1 MKILSMTATF
11 GRLEGATLELGGGL
25 NLIEAPNEGG
35 KSTWCAFW
43 KAMLYGID
51 TRDRDKK
58 GHLAD
63 KNHYQPWSGSPMVGE
78 LNLEW
83 QGNAITIRRGPK
95 GSTPFGA
102 FSAVYT
108 GTNTPVPGLTAQ
120 NCGELLTG
128 VGREVFER
136 SAFLGG
142 SDLTVTPSPEL
153 EQRIAALVSSGQEEV
168 SYSQAEE
175 TLRAWS
181 NRRRVNRSVGL
192 IPKLEEELVQVTGQL
207 EQLDA
212 LAARN
217 TQLES
222 DHIRLTRARG
232 ACAAEAAVHETRSRR
247 DLNQRYLQAD
257 RDCREALERLR
268 QLEQDSARLG
278 ELPEKDQLKR
288 AQGELQYLKVLDEEI
303 QAAKTAAAQ
312 AEDAY
317 VEAQRL
323 VVGDTRFPG
332 MSPDEAALKVRQD
345 LEGREELLKKAK
357 SAKVRAWV
365 LFLLGL
371 GAGGVLIALSLTKT
385 LLIHPGV
392 GAALSALGLGLALWS
407 RSQSKSRIDQAA
419 KVLEHWSVQSDGE
432 LDEVLEDYR
441 ARYDSAREAAQRLKQ
456 LRTTL
461 SEKETRRT
469 VDQSNLTDFV
479 HSFAPEVKSAFGF
492 SAALSR
498 ALGLDHELAAARE
511 RAELCARRREDL
523 AAQGGQ
529 LSEEDDGAPM
539 PTPIH
544 TREQCAQ
551 MLAKLDEQLER
562 TRGELDRA
570 RGALSSLGDPA
581 ALSARKEALAGE
593 LARRQGEL
601 DALRTAQDVL
611 SLASTQLQARFSPA
625 LNTLAGQFLARLT
638 GEKYVSL
645 TLDRELESQAAR
657 QGDVL
662 PHSGLYLSRGTLD
675 QLYLAVRLAVCRLC
689 LPEKPPILLDDALA
703 AFDDR
708 RMTLALELLRELG
721 AEQQVL
727 LFTCQS
733 REGTALSDASDVNR
747 VKLG

>member
-58 GHLAD
+58 GRLAD
-63 KNHYQPWSGSPMVGE
+63 KNHYQPWSGSPMMGE

-83 QGNAITIRRGPK
+83 QGKAITIRRGPR
-95 GSTPFGA
+95 GNTPFGA

-108 GTNTPVPGLTAQ
+108 GTNTPVPSLTAQ
-120 NCGELLTG
+120 NCGEMLTG
-128 VGREVFER
+128 VSREVFER

-168 SYSQAEE
+168 SYSQVEGK
-175 TLRAWS
+175 LREWS

-192 IPKLEEELVQVTGQL
+192 IPKLEEELGQVNSQL
-207 EQLDA
+207 EQLDE

-222 DHIRLTRARG
+222 DYIRLTRARG
-232 ACAAEAAVHETRSRR
+232 ACAAEAAVHKKLSRR
-247 DLNQRYLQAD
+247 DLNLRYAQAD
-257 RDCREALERLR
+257 RDYQEALGRLR

-278 ELPEKDQLKR
+278 DLPEKDKLKR
-288 AQGELQYLKVLDEEI
+288 AQGELQYLKVLEEEI
-303 QAAKTAAAQ
+303 QAGKAAADQ
-312 AEDAY
+312 AEESY

-323 VVGDTRFPG
+323 VVSDPRFPG
-332 MSPDEAALKVRQD
+332 MAPEEAELKIHQD
-345 LEGREELLKKAK
+345 LNRRDDLLKKAK
-357 SAKVRAWV
+357 SARVRAWV

-371 GAGGVLIALSLTKT
+371 GAGGVLLALALTEI
-385 LLIHPGV
+385 LPIHPGFGAV
-392 GAALSALGLGLALWS
+392 SAVLGAALAVWS
-407 RSQSKSRIDQAA
+407 MSQSKSRNNQAA
-419 KVLEHWSVQSDGE
+419 KVLDRWSVQSEEE

-441 ARYDSAREAAQRLKQ
+441 ARYEDAREAADRLKQ

-469 VDQSNLTDFV
+469 VDQADLTKFI

-498 ALGLDHELAAARE
+498 ALGIDHELAAARE

-523 AAQGGQ
+523 AAQGAHLG
-529 LSEEDDGAPM
+529 EDDGAPM
-539 PTPIH
+539 PAPIH
-544 TREQCAQ
+544 TQAQCAQ
-551 MLAKLDEQLER
+551 MLAQLDEQLAR
-562 TRGELDRA
+562 TRGDLDRA
-570 RGALSSLGDPA
+570 KGALSSLGDPA
-581 ALSARKEALAGE
+581 ALSARREELEGE
-593 LARRQGEL
+593 LTRRQGEL
-601 DALRTAQDVL
+601 SALSLAQDAL

-625 LNTLAGQFLARLT
+625 LNNLAGKFLARLT

-645 TLDRELESQAAR
+645 TLDKDMEGQAAR

-662 PHSGLYLSRGTLD
+662 PHSALYLSRGTLD
-675 QLYLAVRLAVCRLC
+675 QLYLAVRLAVCCLC
-689 LPEKPPILLDDALA
+689 LPEKPPILLDDALT
-703 AFDDR
+703 AFDDQ
-708 RMTLALELLRELG
+708 RMVLALELLRELG
-721 AEQQVL
+721 MEQQVL

-733 REGTALSDASDVNR
+733 REGKALAGASEVSR